1 MNYRLAQKT
10 DIDRLVSMAESAKAY
25 FRENGIDQWQ
35 KGEPNAA
42 CMLDA
47 IGRQEIYVLEE
58 DGEVMAMITIVSGP
72 EPSYAAID
80 GAWLNEEPYCAF
92 HRVCVDSEKK
102 GRGLAAQ
109 LFSQAEGTA
118 RSLGFSNIRIDT
130 HPDNRSMQRA
140 LEKSGFIR
148 CGCLIL
154 KDGSEAGDPRFG
166 YQKVLG
172 IFRRPL

>member
-72 EPSYAAID
+72 EPSYAVID

-92 HRVCVDSEKK
+92 HRVCVDSEKNETVYI
-102 GRGLAAQ
+102 
-109 LFSQAEGTA
+109 SQISSATLLK
-118 RSLGFSNIRIDT
+118 RT
-130 HPDNRSMQRA
+130 
-140 LEKSGFIR
+140 GFIED
-148 CGCLIL
+148 IS
-154 KDGSEAGDPRFG
+154 K
-166 YQKVLG
+166 
-172 IFRRPL
+172 

>member
-72 EPSYAAID
+72 EPSYAVID

-92 HRVCVDSEKK
+92 HRVCVDSEKIQVK
-102 GRGLAAQ
+102 QELGEVTQVSEMKYPCLITVDKDIFVQ
-109 LFSQAEGTA
+109 QYHLPLFDNTML
-118 RSLGFSNIRIDT
+118 RFF
-130 HPDNRSMQRA
+130 PDNSH
-140 LEKSGFIR
+140 IT
-148 CGCLIL
+148 
-154 KDGSEAGDPRFG
+154 
-166 YQKVLG
+166 YV
-172 IFRRPL
+172 

>member
-102 GRGLAAQ
+102 GPGDWPPSSSPRRKAPPALWGFPIYGSTHTRTTAPCREPWKRAA
-109 LFSQAEGTA
+109 SSAA
-118 RSLGFSNIRIDT
+118 
-130 HPDNRSMQRA
+130 A
-140 LEKSGFIR
+140 
-148 CGCLIL
+148 
-154 KDGSEAGDPRFG
+154 A
-166 YQKVLG
+166 
-172 IFRRPL
+172 

>member
-42 CMLDA
+42 CMLDS

-92 HRVCVDSEKK
+92 HRV
-102 GRGLAAQ
+102 
-109 LFSQAEGTA
+109 
-118 RSLGFSNIRIDT
+118 
-130 HPDNRSMQRA
+130 
-140 LEKSGFIR
+140 
-148 CGCLIL
+148 
-154 KDGSEAGDPRFG
+154 
-166 YQKVLG
+166 
-172 IFRRPL
+172 